1 MSLHNNNM
9 STSLEISIQADEWLD
24 ITTLEEVLQ
33 NDLDRLKEVLRVR
46 DAELEASNVLT
57 RELSSHT
64 YALETERNALQQQ
77 LKEEIESFVETDSKL
92 KETVAGKEEIEQEYN
107 ESKVSSAARIALLE
121 QELLTTNNN
130 FSKEVADL
138 KKRLSTAETTSK
150 AQIESLEKG
159 ALKNENNTSKVIT
172 DLKNKLSAQDIWSE
186 TQKEELTKTRSSLD
200 SARKELAVEKKAAA
214 LTATQLALANKQL
227 GSVAILAEDRKDER
241 SSLER
246 SVSQQKK
253 SLTRATMDVQHLS
266 SKIASLQKELLLAQ
280 YASEQRI
287 KELES
292 SVTTHEKDLQEA
304 RDELKGKQGSFKA
317 GLKELQGA
325 REEIKELQGE
335 LVVAK
340 EQASA
345 LIDELEDSKAQ
356 VGVAQ
361 DALEAQKIKYERR
374 LDEIRSAL
382 GFQKDRVDLISQ
394 PLKSLSMIFSGLN
407 DSK

>member
-1 MSLHNNNM
+1 M
-9 STSLEISIQADEWLD
+9 STSLEINIKADEWLD
-24 ITTLEEVLQ
+24 ITTTEEVLQ
-33 NDLDRLKEVLRVR
+33 NDLDRLKEVLRIR
-46 DAELEASNVLT
+46 DAELEASNLLT

-64 YALETERNALQQQ
+64 YALETERTTLQQQ

-92 KETVAGKEEIEQEYN
+92 KETVTGKEAIEQEHN
-107 ESKVSSAARIALLE
+107 ESKITSAARIAALE
-121 QELLTTNNN
+121 QELLTTNNK
-130 FSKEVADL
+130 FTKEVTDL
-138 KKRLSTAETTSK
+138 KKKLSAVETTSK
-150 AQIESLEKG
+150 AQLESLEQE
-159 ALKNENNTSKVIT
+159 ALKNKQNTTRVIT
-172 DLKNKLSAQDIWSE
+172 DLKNKLFALDTWSK

-200 SARKELAVEKKAAA
+200 GVRRELAVEKKAAA
-214 LTATQLALANKQL
+214 LTSTQLALANKQL
-227 GSVAILAEDRKDER
+227 GSVAVLAEDRKDER
-241 SSLER
+241 STLER

-266 SKIASLQKELLLAQ
+266 SKIASLQKELLLAD

-292 SVTTHEKDLQEA
+292 TVTTHEKDLQEA
-304 RDELKGKQGSFKA
+304 RDEVKGQQESFEA
-317 GLKELQGA
+317 GLKELQDA

-335 LVVAK
+335 LVVVK

-345 LIDELEDSKAQ
+345 LTDELNDSKAQ

-361 DALEAQKIKYERR
+361 GALEEQKIMYERR

-394 PLKSLSMIFSGLN
+394 PLKSLSMIFSVPNGG
-407 DSK
+407 K